1 MKKAIH
7 RGTVEEGDV
16 QKRGQPPLSAP
27 PRPSPKPPPP
37 PPPKRP

>member
-1 MKKAIH
+1 MKDAIH
-7 RGTVEEGDV
+7 RGTLEEDNV

-27 PRPSPKPPPP
+27 PSPSPKPPKA

>member
-7 RGTVEEGDV
+7 RGTVEDGNV

-27 PRPSPKPPPP
+27 PRPPPKPPS
-37 PPPKRP
+37 PKRP